1 MQLNFK
7 VIPQLW
13 PSFQALIQSEPK
25 IHRLTAFHHHSHPIP
40 SILHQSLHW

>member
-13 PSFQALIQSEPK
+13 PSFQALIQLEPK
-25 IHRLTAFHHHSHPIP
+25 IHRSIAFRRHSHPIP
-40 SILHQSLHW
+40 LILHQSLHW